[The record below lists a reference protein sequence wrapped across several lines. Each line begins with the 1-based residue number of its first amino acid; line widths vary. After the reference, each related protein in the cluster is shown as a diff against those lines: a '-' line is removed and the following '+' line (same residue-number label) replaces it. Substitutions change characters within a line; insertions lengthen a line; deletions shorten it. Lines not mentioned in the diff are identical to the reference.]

1 MATHRIWNPAAEC
14 MPREQLRALQ
24 LERLKNVV
32 RREYDNVPLY
42 RRRMD
47 EKGVK
52 PEDIRSLDDL
62 QYLPFMQKTDLRDE
76 YPTGLFAVPR
86 REIVRLQGSSGT
98 TGKPILAGYTRSDLE
113 NWSEMMARTIGA
125 ANATAD
131 DIVQVAYGYGL
142 FTGGMGAHQGATKL
156 GAMVIPMSSGNTAKQ
171 IMMMQDVGTTI
182 LSCTPSYA
190 IHIAETIHEMG
201 IPLSSLKLRAGTFGA
216 EPWTEAMR
224 KRLETL
230 LNIDAL
236 DIYGLTEIC
245 GPGVAYE
252 CLEKQ
257 GMHVN
262 EDQVIVEII
271 DPVTEKPLPYGEKG
285 ELVFTTITKEGM
297 PMLRF
302 RTHDL
307 CQIDASP
314 CACGRTFV
322 RMKRIMGRTDDMLI
336 IRGVNVFPSQIGSVL
351 VSIHGVAPHYMLV
364 VDRQGATD
372 TLEIQVEITEDVF
385 ADTVGQLET
394 LEKQIN
400 ERIKSVVG
408 ISANIKLVAPKS
420 IPRSEGK
427 AKRVIDKRKL

>member
-1 MATHRIWNPAAEC
+1 MMTENQFTGIKS
-14 MPREQLRALQ
+14 M
-24 LERLKNVV
+24 LERVTAFDGFYKKKLA
-32 RREYDNVPLY
+32 EYDVSAIQSKE
-42 RRRMD
+42 D
-47 EKGVK
+47 FEK
-52 PEDIRSLDDL
+52 
-62 QYLPFMQKTDLRDE
+62 LPFTNKEELRE
-76 YPTGLFAVPR
+76 IYPLGLAAVPEE
-86 REIVRLQGSSGT
+86 EIVRIHSSSGT
-98 TGKPILAGYTRSDLE
+98 TGKPTVVGYTKKDLDT
-113 NWSEMMARTIGA
+113 WSTCVARLACAAGA
-125 ANATAD
+125 TPD
-131 DIVQVAYGYGL
+131 DIAQIAFGYGL
-142 FTGGMGAHQGATKL
+142 FTGAL
-156 GAMVIPMSSGNTAKQ
+156 GLHYGLEKIGCAVIPMSSGNTAKQ

-336 IRGVNVFPSQIGSVL
+336 IRGVNVFPSQIESVL